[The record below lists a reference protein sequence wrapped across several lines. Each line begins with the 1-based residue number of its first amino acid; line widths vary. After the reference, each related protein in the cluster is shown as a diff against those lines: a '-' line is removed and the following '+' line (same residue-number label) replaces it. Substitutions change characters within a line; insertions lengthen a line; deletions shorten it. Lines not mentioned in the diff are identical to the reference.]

1 MILFLSR
8 GLELYLLC
16 NRFSKVSADEEKFTL
31 SSKLIFLNHILSLFY
46 FKSSNRLPL
55 HSEYSPYSLDG
66 PSHFSNFISQFLY
79 ISPWNPYSPKCSQA
93 HHGFTSLCFDAQ
105 YFSCLER
112 LLSHPL
118 PDKCLLTFQHKK
130 STISVKPSPS
140 SSFSPTIKYCCLYV
154 PMATYA
160 SLQYSTYCIAVIV
173 CVFVCLAHW

>member
-79 ISPWNPYSPKCSQA
+79 ISPWKPYSPKCSSLACLRETSQP
-93 HHGFTSLCFDAQ
+93 HHRRRFYVRLSSRICPVLLDTRRCSRWSALTHINSSKSSL
-105 YFSCLER
+105 L
-112 LLSHPL
+112 
-118 PDKCLLTFQHKK
+118 
-130 STISVKPSPS
+130 
-140 SSFSPTIKYCCLYV
+140 
-154 PMATYA
+154 
-160 SLQYSTYCIAVIV
+160 
-173 CVFVCLAHW
+173 